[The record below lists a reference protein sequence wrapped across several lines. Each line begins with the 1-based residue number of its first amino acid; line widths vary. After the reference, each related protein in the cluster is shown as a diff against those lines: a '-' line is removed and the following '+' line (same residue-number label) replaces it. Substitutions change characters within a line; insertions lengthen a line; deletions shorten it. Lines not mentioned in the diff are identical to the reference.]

1 MIAIKFLNRMQVLAQ
16 IIDLWA
22 LQKNL
27 NKLMI
32 DKRMKDKK

>member
-27 NKLMI
+27 SKLMI